1 MSVYI
6 LNLLMKTIL
15 IVLIGIFSLFFTTK
29 FNIFPQIDCFY
40 FRTFYFEIL
49 IFVIVLIS
57 LASNSVKVSKST
69 RQALILKIREASE
82 KNKR

>member
-1 MSVYI
+1 
-6 LNLLMKTIL
+6 MKTIL
-15 IVLIGIFSLFFTTK
+15 IVLIGIFSLFFTPK

-40 FRTFYFEIL
+40 FRTFYFKIR